1 MTSRTEEAPVNYR
14 KHALQYAADRGWDH
28 VTATMTLGATKV
40 TVDEF
45 RKDAKT
51 VVATFMDFDALTP
64 EWTDYWTLGY
74 YDFGDGRSGRIE
86 AVQSGAGQ
94 TKPSLEKA
102 LDELP

>member
-1 MTSRTEEAPVNYR
+1 MNYR

-28 VTATMTLGATKV
+28 VTASMTLGATKV

-45 RKDAKT
+45 RKGART

-74 YDFGDGRSGRIE
+74 YDFGDGRCGRIE
-86 AVQSGAGQ
+86 AVQSGPGQ